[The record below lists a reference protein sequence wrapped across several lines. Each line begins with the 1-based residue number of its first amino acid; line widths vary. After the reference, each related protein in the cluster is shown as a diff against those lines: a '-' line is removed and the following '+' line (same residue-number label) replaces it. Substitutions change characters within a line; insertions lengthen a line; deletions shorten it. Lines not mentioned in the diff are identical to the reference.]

1 MYQQFHLASLCIM
14 HVFSCMYMYMCV
26 YVSVSMYVRQVSR
39 ESVQLHGRVAEL
51 EGELREVRREVEKE
65 RLRLAEEKEVA
76 ISDMQ
81 RQFSSTAT
89 ER

>member
-1 MYQQFHLASLCIM
+1 M
-14 HVFSCMYMYMCV
+14 
-26 YVSVSMYVRQVSR
+26 SR

-51 EGELREVRREVEKE
+51 EEELREVRREMEKE
-65 RLRLAEEKEVA
+65 RLRLAEEKDAA

-81 RQFSSTAT
+81 RQFSSTTT

>member
-1 MYQQFHLASLCIM
+1 M
-14 HVFSCMYMYMCV
+14 
-26 YVSVSMYVRQVSR
+26 SR

-51 EGELREVRREVEKE
+51 EEELREVRREMEKE
-65 RLRLAEEKEVA
+65 QLRLAEKDVA

-81 RQFSSTAT
+81 RQFSSTTT